1 MRSTMLFNWI
11 WCLIS
16 AKQPSTK
23 STVIN
28 MRSGGYPG
36 THAAGASLYQL
47 HDEELVLTKGA
58 TKTLMKLADGGK
70 LPDDFTR
77 TLKKIYRRKPQPV
90 SRAEWKRVC
99 AAQGACPPKPKA
111 AARGVSKKKSAT
123 SRRSVSRP
131 KPLSRAGPH
140 LVSVPVPNPLGGA
153 ALSQR

>member
-1 MRSTMLFNWI
+1 MLFNWI
-11 WCLIS
+11 WCLFS
-16 AKQPSTK
+16 GKQQTNSK
-23 STVIN
+23 RAIVN
-28 MRSGGYPG
+28 MRSGGYTG

-99 AAQGACPPKPKA
+99 AAQGACPPKSKA
-111 AARGVSKKKSAT
+111 AVRGVSKKRSGT
-123 SRRSVSRP
+123 SRPRARP
-131 KPLSRAGPH
+131 KPIGLAN
-140 LVSVPVPNPLGGA
+140 PNLPP
-153 ALSQR
+153 LSQAGQAASSQR